1 MNSPILD
8 VFGWNV
14 MASLPMHG
22 LSKIYVKSVKCGG
35 SMIDFDENSINGKSF
50 SIAKILIDTQ
60 IRHFIKRNTY
70 MVREHH
76 VTVLPANHVN
86 VLCMG
91 LCVSGGSYVQY
102 TYMIGLGAQPRG
114 APGPCKYFSFIK
126 GWIFL
131 AMGEGGCEVF
141 VKECGSVIASR
152 SSFHSKYIELVE
164 VAPTAWPSPSHAGR
178 HAKEGDRK
186 TQFGKSTEK
195 LRKSV
200 CDV

>member
-1 MNSPILD
+1 MSGPILD

-50 SIAKILIDTQ
+50 SVAKILIDTQ
-60 IRHFIKRNTY
+60 IRH
-70 MVREHH
+70 
-76 VTVLPANHVN
+76 
-86 VLCMG
+86 
-91 LCVSGGSYVQY
+91 
-102 TYMIGLGAQPRG
+102 
-114 APGPCKYFSFIK
+114 FIK